1 MKQKKPYNQKA
12 IQKILRARGIK
23 LVPKNHRIYNEPLT
37 VTLTNRRGNNS
48 HSRLEALRKEFRRR
62 LEERKKSGKSSKD
75 IPSLTLAELRK
86 LGIDTGTTVIVSGR
100 PPKKTDQ
107 HSEESE
113 S

>member
-1 MKQKKPYNQKA
+1 MKNSKERLDA
-12 IQKILRARGIK
+12 I
-23 LVPKNHRIYNEPLT
+23 
-37 VTLTNRRGNNS
+37 S
-48 HSRLEALRKEFRRR
+48 KEFRRR
-62 LEERKKSGKSSKD
+62 LKEERKSGISSKD
-75 IPSLTLAELRK
+75 FPSLTLAEQRK

>member
-1 MKQKKPYNQKA
+1 MK
-12 IQKILRARGIK
+12 
-23 LVPKNHRIYNEPLT
+23 
-37 VTLTNRRGNNS
+37 NS
-48 HSRLEALRKEFRRR
+48 KERMDALRKEFRRR
-62 LEERKKSGKSSKD
+62 LKEREKSGISSKD